1 MMAKK
6 KKFSGNSTIEW
17 TGSRDLSV
25 KTILAAK
32 GREAISILCE
42 FSDNC

>member
-6 KKFSGNSTIEW
+6 KKASRNSAIEW
-17 TGSRDLSV
+17 TGFRDFSV
-25 KTILAAK
+25 KAILPAK

-42 FSDNC
+42 FTDNR